1 MDEIKL
7 SGFCDLRFTKI
18 KDLLEE
24 SLASGFDTGV
34 SIAIEHK
41 GEMVVN
47 LTGGYKDL
55 DKTEPWT
62 EDTILNVFSTTKAVT
77 AICITKLID
86 QGKLD
91 ISKNVS
97 EYWPE
102 YACNGKENT
111 KVSDFLCHRAGM
123 FGFQDGIP
131 DLKFADWDSWVS
143 VLEKQKPFREPGTSQ
158 GYHALTYGWLVG
170 EILRRVD
177 GRSVGQFFEEE
188 IARPLSIDFKIG
200 LDQEDL
206 GRCANILV
214 DERSESLVLKL
225 IPYIPDFFLS
235 KQLKILKELLKGG
248 DYQVAFESFDPDQ
261 DYVHSDDWRKA
272 EIPSANGHGTA
283 ESLAKLF
290 GILSNGCQRDGVTIM
305 SEQTLNKCLQPL
317 SKGPDTVLFGAEIN
331 FGVGFD
337 LGLGITTI
345 GQPSHPK
352 TLFGH
357 CGIGGCVAYGD
368 VENNLGFGFLCNRMH
383 KPQELYKT
391 SNAITSLLYE
401 TIKENRNE

>member
-7 SGFCDLRFTKI
+7 SGFCDPRFSKI
-18 KDLLEE
+18 KDILEG
-24 SLASGFDTGV
+24 SLATGFDTGASV
-34 SIAIEHK
+34 AIEHEGK
-41 GEMVVN
+41 MVVN
-47 LTGGYKDL
+47 LSGGYKDL
-55 DKTEPWT
+55 DKNEPWT

-77 AICITKLID
+77 AICIAKLID

-111 KVSDFLCHRAGM
+111 KVSDFMCHRAGM

-131 DLKFADWDSWVS
+131 DLKFSDWDSWVS

-177 GRSVGQFFEEE
+177 GRSVGQFFKEE
-188 IARPLSIDFKIG
+188 IAEPLSIDFKIG
-200 LDQEDL
+200 LNQEDIQ
-206 GRCANILV
+206 RCANILV
-214 DERSESLVLKL
+214 DDRSESLILKL
-225 IPYIPDFFLS
+225 IQYVPDFLLPE
-235 KQLKILKELLKGG
+235 QLKIIKEVLKGG
-248 DYQVAFESFDPDQ
+248 DYQVAFETFDPDQ
-261 DYVHSDDWRKA
+261 DYVHSDDWRMA

-290 GILSNGCQRDGVTIM
+290 GILSTGCERDGITII
-305 SEQTLNKCLQPL
+305 SEETLNKCLQPL
-317 SKGPDTVLFGAEIN
+317 SKGPDTVIFGAEIS
-331 FGVGFD
+331 FGTGFD

-345 GQPSHPK
+345 NQPSHPK

-357 CGIGGCVAYGD
+357 CGVGGCVGFGD
-368 VENNLGFGFLCNRMH
+368 IENKIGYGFLCNRMH
-383 KPQELYKT
+383 QPQDLYRTTNSLT
-391 SNAITSLLYE
+391 SALYE
-401 TIKENRNE
+401 IIS